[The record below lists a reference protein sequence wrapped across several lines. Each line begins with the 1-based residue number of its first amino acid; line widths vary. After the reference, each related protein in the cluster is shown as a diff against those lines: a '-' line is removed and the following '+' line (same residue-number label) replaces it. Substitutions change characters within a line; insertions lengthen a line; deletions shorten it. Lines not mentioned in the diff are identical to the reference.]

1 MVALMGRE
9 LKLEAFKEPR
19 GFIRLLELVFT
30 MLAFSFCAGFS
41 SNLEFVITCQR
52 PVSDTNKTMITENQT
67 ISLDYSY
74 PFSLD
79 HADAVPV
86 DLTKCPVTKDAEN
99 ITFPGDYSS
108 DAKFYVFIGV
118 ISWLFCILTCLV
130 YGFMNEMYLDNKNYP
145 LYDMIISAALCF
157 FFLAAASAWGHGLS
171 GLKNSSD
178 PNSWIFNSE
187 DALICKKNK
196 DNNGYVN
203 LAVVDCIATKLGT
216 FAGANVSVLI
226 GFLNCFLFGANV
238 YYLYKETRFA
248 NPTQGN
254 LENSPSGS
262 I

>member
-1 MVALMGRE
+1 MGRE

-41 SNLEFVITCQR
+41 SNLEFVVQCNSKNGNVTTL
-52 PVSDTNKTMITENQT
+52 SNQT
-67 ISLDYSY
+67 FHLDYSY

-79 HADAVPV
+79 HYDNVTV
-86 DLTKCPVTKDAEN
+86 DQTKCDVTEDAKYVS
-99 ITFPGDYSS
+99 FPGDYSS

-118 ISWLFCILTCLV
+118 ISWLFCLFTTLV

-171 GLKNSSD
+171 GLKYSSN
-178 PNSWIFNSE
+178 PSSWIFNSD
-187 DALICKKNK
+187 DALICKKTELNQ
-196 DNNGYVN
+196 YIQT
-203 LAVVDCIATKLGT
+203 VVSECIPTKLGT